1 MKRLNVQRPTFNVQ
15 RSTESGF
22 TLVEVLATLVL
33 LGIVI
38 PVAMRGV
45 SVALGAA
52 DKAKHMS
59 EAASLGQAK
68 LNELVSTGDWQG
80 SGSSGDFGTDWPDYR
95 WSFQTAARD
104 FNVTE
109 LVLTVAWNERGSERN
124 LNISTMISESAANT
138 GGTTLGNSQ

>member
-1 MKRLNVQRPTFNVQ
+1 MPYRTC
-15 RSTESGF
+15 
-22 TLVEVLATLVL
+22 
-33 LGIVI
+33 
-38 PVAMRGV
+38 
-45 SVALGAA
+45 
-52 DKAKHMS
+52 
-59 EAASLGQAK
+59 
-68 LNELVSTGDWQG
+68 
-80 SGSSGDFGTDWPDYR
+80 DWPDYR